1 MEEALALLFLR
12 PQTLYKQSTK
22 VSIQASWNAEC
33 GMATWRRQ
41 GDMNGDMAVTRR
53 HGKRRGLGHDK
64 GEMTTWRRQG
74 DMATR
79 SGTKAGIRI
88 FVVICDLF
96 V

>member
-1 MEEALALLFLR
+1 MEEAALLTLT

-22 VSIQASWNAEC
+22 VSNQASWNAEC
-33 GMATWRRQ
+33 GMATWQRQ

-64 GEMTTWRRQG
+64 GEMSTGWRQG
-74 DMATR
+74 DMATS
-79 SGTKAGIRI
+79 SGTKAGIRM
-88 FVVICDLF
+88 FVVICQLF